1 MGSARGLRPAAAYMS
16 MDATA
21 TNVER
26 AAPRRSPSSDHHL
39 RARSRVNL
47 AAYLWG
53 ALGFAGSVVLTL
65 AGTRVLG
72 PRAGGEQLLGPGPV
86 QWWFQI
92 KLASGTVGT
101 EIIFYAGVAALVIAW
116 MGLGF
121 QLRRPDAVSMRAL
134 VVIGALWCLPLALGP
149 PLFSRDV
156 YSYIAQGTLLHLG
169 HNPYQVTPLTL
180 GHLGQQHILNAVSHT
195 WLRTTAPYGPLFLL
209 VVGWLVAAAG
219 YKLVLAAILVRLLAI
234 LGVAL
239 LIAALPPLARR
250 LGGDPRR
257 AVWLIALS
265 PLVLFQLV
273 SPGHNDILMA
283 GVMAVGVAAALR
295 WPLLGIAI
303 CALAATIKVPAAA
316 GAAFIAVAWA
326 WHTQGNWNR
335 ARVLAQSAI
344 VFAAVLAVV
353 SVATGVGVSWISGG
367 LFSTPGKVHLAIT
380 PATALGYTTATLL
393 RDAGVAVG
401 GHTLAA
407 IFARVTFALT
417 GVYAIWLLYRL
428 RSPTLVRYLGV
439 LLVAAAVFGP
449 AAWPWYLCWG
459 LVLLAAC
466 PKGPLWLAIP
476 AVMVAGAVVVEPNG
490 ILLLSI
496 GAAPFVLIAY
506 AVIAICAVA
515 YVRRRRPAPPVDGP
529 PTVAA
534 EALLAR

>member
-1 MGSARGLRPAAAYMS
+1 
-16 MDATA
+16 
-21 TNVER
+21 
-26 AAPRRSPSSDHHL
+26 
-39 RARSRVNL
+39 
-47 AAYLWG
+47 
-53 ALGFAGSVVLTL
+53 
-65 AGTRVLG
+65 
-72 PRAGGEQLLGPGPV
+72 V

-101 EIIFYAGVAALVIAW
+101 EVIFYAGVAALVIAW
-116 MGLGF
+116 VGLGF
-121 QLRRPDAVSMRAL
+121 QLRRPGAVSMRAL

-209 VVGWLVAAAG
+209 AVGWLVAAAA

-283 GVMAVGVAAALR
+283 GVMAVGIAAALR

-326 WHTQGNWNR
+326 WHTPGNWDR
-335 ARVLAQSAI
+335 ARVMAQSAI

-367 LFSTPGKVHLAIT
+367 LFSTPGRVHLAIT

-407 IFARVTFALT
+407 IFARVTFGLT

-428 RSPTLVRYLGV
+428 RSPTLVRYLGM

-459 LVLLAAC
+459 LVLLVAC

-476 AVMVAGAVVVEPNG
+476 AVLVAGAVVVEPNG

-506 AVIAICAVA
+506 TVIAICVVA